1 MKPTLLLNPGTGWA
15 ATTPFYYTLA
25 LDNKYTHAGHLK
37 ENSYLYTLK
46 NSEYEPYFFK
56 KWEKNQDQHLVN
68 ENTLDHF
75 SDEYMNDFING
86 ERSIDKYIDY
96 YKRHFE
102 EIGRPSVADFSNY
115 NISMKEDDLK
125 SIADKLREHFNIK
138 VTMQFREPVRRFF
151 SETGSVIS
159 FNKNRGSLYNFKHG
173 LDLRMTMLI
182 NAKDHTEL
190 FLYRIKKQDFSNLCF
205 YMKNYKK
212 FANVFG
218 KENVLPIIMEKFWDP
233 DQFKEQT
240 ERLSDFL
247 NFKITKIHENVYFP
261 DRGNEAPQ
269 LAGLPDQWKSDID
282 SLTDE
287 VYDKSAKMMKNF
299 IKSWENLSLL

>member
-25 LDNKYTHAGHLK
+25 LDNKFTHAGHLK

-46 NSEYEPYFFK
+46 NPEYESYFLK

-68 ENTLDHF
+68 ENTLNHF

-86 ERSIDKYIDY
+86 KRDIDKYIDY
-96 YKRHFE
+96 YKKHFE
-102 EIGRPSVADFSNY
+102 EIDRPSVADFSNY
-115 NISMKEDDLK
+115 NLSMKEDDLK
-125 SIADKLREHFNIK
+125 LVADKLREHFNIK
-138 VTMQFREPVRRFF
+138 VTMQFREPVKRFF
-151 SETGSVIS
+151 SETGSIIS
-159 FNKNRGSLYNFKHG
+159 FNKNRKSLLNVYKQ
-173 LDLRMTMLI
+173 DLRMTMLI
-182 NAKDHTEL
+182 RAQDHTGL
-190 FLYRIKKQDFSNLCF
+190 FLYRIKKRDFSNLCF

-218 KENVLPIIMEKFWDP
+218 RENVLPIIMEKFWDP

-240 ERLSDFL
+240 ERLSNFL
-247 NFKITKIHENVYFP
+247 NFKITKIHENAYFP
-261 DRGNEAPQ
+261 DKGNEAPQ

-282 SLTDE
+282 KLTDK
-287 VYDKSAKMMKNF
+287 VYNEAAAVMKNF
-299 IKSWENLSLL
+299 IIAWKDLHSY

>member
-25 LDNKYTHAGHLK
+25 LDNKFTHAGHLK

-46 NSEYEPYFFK
+46 NPEYESYFLK

-68 ENTLDHF
+68 ENTLNHF

-86 ERSIDKYIDY
+86 KRDIDKYIDY
-96 YKRHFE
+96 YKKHFE
-102 EIGRPSVADFSNY
+102 EIDRPSVADFSNY
-115 NISMKEDDLK
+115 NLSMKEDDLK

-138 VTMQFREPVRRFF
+138 VTMQFREPVKRFF
-151 SETGSVIS
+151 SETGSIIS
-159 FNKNRGSLYNFKHG
+159 FNKNRKSLLNVYKQ
-173 LDLRMTMLI
+173 DLRMTMLI
-182 NAKDHTEL
+182 RAQDHTGL
-190 FLYRIKKQDFSNLCF
+190 FLYRIKKRDFLNLCF

-218 KENVLPIIMEKFWDP
+218 RENVLPIIMEKFWDP

-240 ERLSDFL
+240 ERLSNFL
-247 NFKITKIHENVYFP
+247 NFKITKIHENAYFP
-261 DRGNEAPQ
+261 DKGNEAPQ

-282 SLTDE
+282 KLTDK
-287 VYDKSAKMMKNF
+287 VYNEAAAVMKNF
-299 IKSWENLSLL
+299 IIAWKDLHSY

>member
-25 LDNKYTHAGHLK
+25 LDNKFTHAGHLK

-46 NSEYEPYFFK
+46 NPEYESYFLK

-68 ENTLDHF
+68 ENTLNHF

-86 ERSIDKYIDY
+86 KRSIDKYIDY
-96 YKRHFE
+96 YKTHFE
-102 EIGRPSVADFSNY
+102 EIDRPSVADFSNY
-115 NISMKEDDLK
+115 NLSMKEDDLK
-125 SIADKLREHFNIK
+125 LVADKLREHFNIK
-138 VTMQFREPVRRFF
+138 VTMQFREPVKRFF
-151 SETGSVIS
+151 SETGSIIS
-159 FNKNRGSLYNFKHG
+159 FNKNRKSLLNVYKQ
-173 LDLRMTMLI
+173 DLRMTMLI
-182 NAKDHTEL
+182 RAQDHTGL
-190 FLYRIKKQDFSNLCF
+190 FLYRIKKRDFSNLCF

-218 KENVLPIIMEKFWDP
+218 RENVLPIIMEKFWDP

-240 ERLSDFL
+240 ERLSNFL
-247 NFKITKIHENVYFP
+247 NFKITKIHENAYFP
-261 DRGNEAPQ
+261 DKGNEAPQ

-282 SLTDE
+282 KLTDK
-287 VYDKSAKMMKNF
+287 VYNEAAAVMKNF
-299 IKSWENLSLL
+299 IIAWKDLHSY

>member
-25 LDNKYTHAGHLK
+25 LDNKFTHAGHLK

-46 NSEYEPYFFK
+46 NPEYESYFLK

-68 ENTLDHF
+68 ENTLNHF
-75 SDEYMNDFING
+75 SDEYMNDFIN
-86 ERSIDKYIDY
+86 RKRDIDKYIDY
-96 YKRHFE
+96 YKKHFE
-102 EIGRPSVADFSNY
+102 EIDRPSVADFSNY
-115 NISMKEDDLK
+115 NLSMKEDDLK

-138 VTMQFREPVRRFF
+138 VTMQFREPVKRFF
-151 SETGSVIS
+151 SETGSIIS
-159 FNKNRGSLYNFKHG
+159 FNKNRKSLLNVYKQ
-173 LDLRMTMLI
+173 DLRMTMLI
-182 NAKDHTEL
+182 RAQDHTGL
-190 FLYRIKKQDFSNLCF
+190 FLYRIEKRDFSNLCF

-218 KENVLPIIMEKFWDP
+218 RENVLPIIMEKFWDP

-240 ERLSDFL
+240 ERLSNFL
-247 NFKITKIHENVYFP
+247 NFKITKIHENAYFP
-261 DRGNEAPQ
+261 DKGNEAPQ

-282 SLTDE
+282 KLTDK
-287 VYDKSAKMMKNF
+287 VYNEAAAVMKNF
-299 IKSWENLSLL
+299 ILAWQDLHSY

>member
-25 LDNKYTHAGHLK
+25 LDNKFTHAGHLK

-46 NSEYEPYFFK
+46 NPEYESYFLK

-68 ENTLDHF
+68 ENTLNHF
-75 SDEYMNDFING
+75 SDEYMNDFIN
-86 ERSIDKYIDY
+86 RKRDIDKYIDY
-96 YKRHFE
+96 YKKHFE
-102 EIGRPSVADFSNY
+102 EIDRPSVADFSNY
-115 NISMKEDDLK
+115 NLSMKEDDLK

-138 VTMQFREPVRRFF
+138 VTMQFREPVKRFF
-151 SETGSVIS
+151 SETGSIIS
-159 FNKNRGSLYNFKHG
+159 FNKNRKSLLNVYKQ
-173 LDLRMTMLI
+173 DLRMTMLI
-182 NAKDHTEL
+182 RAQDHTGL
-190 FLYRIKKQDFSNLCF
+190 FLYRIKKRDFSNLCF

-218 KENVLPIIMEKFWDP
+218 RENVLPIIMEKFWDP

-240 ERLSDFL
+240 ERLSNFL
-247 NFKITKIHENVYFP
+247 NFKITKIHENAYFP
-261 DRGNEAPQ
+261 DKGNEAPQ

-282 SLTDE
+282 KLTDK
-287 VYDKSAKMMKNF
+287 VYNEAAAVMKNF
-299 IKSWENLSLL
+299 ILAWQDLHSY